1 VSNWSFAISRRW
13 FGYLALVIVFAIV
26 CCLLGW
32 WQLNRRAEAR
42 AEIDRVDGN
51 YSNEPLPLG
60 DVLADLDDFEID
72 QKWTPVTMTGTYLS
86 DEQLLVRNRPLN
98 GNPGFEVL
106 TPLQLEDGTVFIVD
120 RGWVAP
126 GSAQDSPDF
135 IPDAPTG
142 TVTVEARLKAGEP
155 TLPGRSAPSGQVAT
169 IELGQIADLVEK
181 PTYTGA
187 YGLMMTESPAA
198 ENNLTV
204 IPKPARDE
212 GPHLS
217 YALQWFVFAIMGFF
231 GLGYALR
238 QEYRMVNA
246 DDPEERERA
255 RIRKK
260 KDDERARTD
269 AEIEDALLDA

>member
-142 TVTVEARLKAGEP
+142 IVTVEARLKAGEP

>member
-1 VSNWSFAISRRW
+1 MSNWSFAISRRW

-142 TVTVEARLKAGEP
+142 IVTVEARLKAGEP

>member
-1 VSNWSFAISRRW
+1 
-13 FGYLALVIVFAIV
+13 
-26 CCLLGW
+26 
-32 WQLNRRAEAR
+32 
-42 AEIDRVDGN
+42 
-51 YSNEPLPLG
+51 
-60 DVLADLDDFEID
+60 
-72 QKWTPVTMTGTYLS
+72 
-86 DEQLLVRNRPLN
+86 
-98 GNPGFEVL
+98 
-106 TPLQLEDGTVFIVD
+106 
-120 RGWVAP
+120 
-126 GSAQDSPDF
+126 
-135 IPDAPTG
+135 
-142 TVTVEARLKAGEP
+142 
-155 TLPGRSAPSGQVAT
+155 
-169 IELGQIADLVEK
+169 
-181 PTYTGA
+181 
-187 YGLMMTESPAA
+187 MMTESPAA

>member
-1 VSNWSFAISRRW
+1 MSNWSFAISRRW

-51 YSNEPLPLG
+51 YSSEPVPLG
-60 DVLADLDDFEID
+60 DVLERLDSFTID
-72 QKWTPVTMTGTYLS
+72 QKWTPVTMTGTYLR
-86 DEQLLVRNRPLN
+86 DEQLLVRGRPLN
-98 GNPGFEVL
+98 GNAGFEVL
-106 TPLQLEDGTVFIVD
+106 TPLQLDDGTVFVVD

-126 GSAQDSPDF
+126 GSAQDYPDF
-135 IPDAPTG
+135 IPEAPAG
-142 TVTVEARLKAGEP
+142 EVTVQARLKAGEP
-155 TLPGRSAPSGQVAT
+155 SLPGRSAPAGQVAT
-169 IELGQIADLVEK
+169 IQLDEIEDLVGEA
-181 PTYTGA
+181 TYTGA
-187 YGLMMTESPAA
+187 YGLMMNESPAA
-198 ENNLTV
+198 ADALTA

-231 GLGYALR
+231 GLGWALR
-238 QEYRMVNA
+238 QEYRTVNA
-246 DDPEERERA
+246 EDPEEQERA
-255 RIRKK
+255 RLRKK